1 MQTIIDTAH
10 NVAPLIPYT
19 QYAMTIEYIERFET
33 ALIWLEKQLE
43 GCPALKATEGMEEHP
58 AIFHYFY
65 SATDIY
71 ICEYD
76 GDDTMFGFTILNGD
90 VDNSEWGYISLA
102 EICDISTMNI
112 DYYFKDQ
119 TIEAARYLRYPR
131 SHKKPVS
138 LEK

>member
-10 NVAPLIPYT
+10 NVAQLIPYT
-19 QYAMTIEYIERFET
+19 QYAMTIEYIEEFGT
-33 ALIWLEKQLE
+33 ALTRLEKQLE
-43 GCPALKATEGMEEHP
+43 RCPALKATEGMEEHP

-65 SATDIY
+65 GATDIY

-76 GDDTMFGFTILNGD
+76 SEDKMFGFTILNGD

-102 EICDISTMNI
+102 EICDISIMNI
-112 DYYFKDQ
+112 DYYFEDQ

-131 SHKKPVS
+131 NYKKPAS
-138 LEK
+138 LGK